1 MVTVAVIKF
10 PGTNADND
18 VTHVLNNVI
27 NVKAESIWYS
37 EFKHSNYDA
46 VILPGGFSYGD
57 WLRAGAIAARSKTIN
72 EVKEAAEEGKPILGI
87 CNGFQTLVEAGLLPG
102 VLLPN
107 DPPRFIARWVKVQVI
122 DSRTPFTIHYEPGA
136 VASMPIAHG
145 EGRFHAVD
153 LSSINIVFKYSGFN
167 PNGSLGNVAG
177 VSNNNRN
184 VVGLMPHPER
194 AAEDTLVPR
203 GFDKGGLRLWVSLRE
218 SLRRGW

>member
-1 MVTVAVIKF
+1 MVVVAVVRF

-18 VTHVLNNVI
+18 VTHVLNNVV

-37 EFKHSNYDA
+37 EFRHSRYDA

-57 WLRAGAIAARSKTIN
+57 WLRAGAIAARSKAIN
-72 EVKEAAEEGKPILGI
+72 EVKAAAEEGKPVLGI

-102 VLLPN
+102 ALLPN
-107 DPPRFIARWVKVQVI
+107 DPPRFIAKWVKVQVI
-122 DSRTPFTIHYEPGA
+122 DPETPFTTHYEPG
-136 VASMPIAHG
+136 VVVSMPIAHG
-145 EGRFHAVD
+145 EGRFHVED
-153 LSSINIVFKYSGFN
+153 LSVINVVFKYSEVN

-177 VSNNNRN
+177 VSNSGRN

-194 AAEDTLVPR
+194 AAEDSLVPR
-203 GFDKGGLRLWVSLRE
+203 GFNAGGLRLWISLRE